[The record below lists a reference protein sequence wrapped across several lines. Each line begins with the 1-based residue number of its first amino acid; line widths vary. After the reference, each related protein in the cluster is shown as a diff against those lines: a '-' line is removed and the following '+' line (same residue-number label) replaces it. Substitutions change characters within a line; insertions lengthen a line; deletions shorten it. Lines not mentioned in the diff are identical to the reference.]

1 MDQPIRLKKVS
12 LLAVLLWAHGIF
24 FPVMGKAAEQPA
36 GKPLEKV
43 RIAYSAISSSQLV
56 GWVAYEAGFFKKNGL
71 DVEFIFVEGGPRSV
85 RAVASGEVPIGLV
98 AGAPVLQSNLQ
109 GSSVVLITGFMNTMD
124 YQFVVDKKITQPDQL
139 KGTTVAVSQSGSS
152 SDFATRYLLQ
162 QYGLEPGKDVTIL
175 EIGSQPARF
184 AALGSGKIQGVM
196 VAIPLTLTA
205 KKMGFNIL
213 VDLQMLGLEYQY
225 TALATTREFI
235 KSRPDIV
242 RSVVK
247 ASVEAIQYLKTHR
260 QETLEI
266 LRKYMR
272 INDTDALVEAYE
284 QIGLNLIP
292 EKPYPTM
299 RGIQIMLRELGAKD
313 PKAKAARPEQF
324 VDMSFVKEL
333 DASGYIDR
341 LYKAAP
347 VVVRGQTR
355 PPAPSPSIVEQKG
368 TPPAQEAQVASKTQ
382 PGKEKLAQS
391 SKPSSTAQEYTIT
404 AGDTL
409 SMLALRYYGNAQ
421 KWPKIYEAN
430 KSTVKNPNYIYIG
443 QKIVIPADQ
452 ASA

>member
-1 MDQPIRLKKVS
+1 MNRSIYANATP
-12 LLAVLLWAHGIF
+12 LLAIFLWALGIF
-24 FPVMGKAAEQPA
+24 LPVTAQSAEQPER
-36 GKPLEKV
+36 KPLEKI

-71 DVEFIFVEGGPRSV
+71 DVEFVFVEGGPRSV

-98 AGAPVLQSNLQ
+98 AGAPVLQSGLQ

-152 SDFATRYLLQ
+152 SDFATRYMLQ

-184 AALGSGKIQGVM
+184 SALATGKIQGVM

-242 RSVVK
+242 RNVVK

-266 LRKYMR
+266 LRKYMQ

-292 EKPYPTM
+292 EKPYPTL

-313 PKAKAARPEQF
+313 AKAKAARPEQF
-324 VDMSFVKEL
+324 VDTSFVKEL

-341 LYKAAP
+341 LYKTAP

-355 PPAPSPSIVEQKG
+355 SPAPSPSIMEQKG
-368 TPPAQEAQVASKTQ
+368 ASPPQEAQVASKTQ
-382 PGKEKLAQS
+382 PGREKLAQS

-443 QKIVIPADQ
+443 QKIVIPSDQ